1 MSLDDLPSSTR
12 DVRSTVADDAT
23 VTITVELRKLA
34 PPGDD
39 EVVVAVGAAP
49 INPSDIGV
57 LFAGGDVTR
66 AARVDGDVPTVR
78 VPLHPAALRALRARV
93 GRAMPA
99 GNEGAGIVV
108 AAGASPRAQ
117 ALVGQVVAFLS
128 GSAYAEH
135 RTLHVDQCLAMPP
148 GTTAEQ
154 AASAFVNPLTALGM
168 VETMRA
174 EGHRAL
180 VHTVGASNLG
190 LMLQRICRADGIDLV
205 NLVRR
210 PEQAELLRAEGTEWV
225 VDTSAESFPDDLV
238 AALKATGATI
248 AFDAIG
254 GGTLVDT
261 LLRSMERA
269 LSDDAEQFS
278 TYGSATLKQVYTYGG
293 LDRSPTVLKR
303 EYGMAWAVGGW
314 LLTYFLMKIGQEAGA
329 ALRQRVADEITT
341 TFASAYGERISLD
354 QIVDPEAIAHYTKVA
369 TGEKALVVPAP
380 GG

>member
-117 ALVGQVVAFLS
+117 ALVGQVVA
-128 GSAYAEH
+128 
-135 RTLHVDQCLAMPP
+135 P
-148 GTTAEQ
+148 
-154 AASAFVNPLTALGM
+154 
-168 VETMRA
+168 
-174 EGHRAL
+174 
-180 VHTVGASNLG
+180 
-190 LMLQRICRADGIDLV
+190 
-205 NLVRR
+205 
-210 PEQAELLRAEGTEWV
+210 
-225 VDTSAESFPDDLV
+225 
-238 AALKATGATI
+238 
-248 AFDAIG
+248 
-254 GGTLVDT
+254 
-261 LLRSMERA
+261 
-269 LSDDAEQFS
+269 
-278 TYGSATLKQVYTYGG
+278 
-293 LDRSPTVLKR
+293 
-303 EYGMAWAVGGW
+303 
-314 LLTYFLMKIGQEAGA
+314 
-329 ALRQRVADEITT
+329 
-341 TFASAYGERISLD
+341 
-354 QIVDPEAIAHYTKVA
+354 
-369 TGEKALVVPAP
+369 
-380 GG
+380 

>member
-1 MSLDDLPSSTR
+1 MSPDELPSTTR

-23 VTITVELRKLA
+23 VRVTIEERELA

-39 EVVVAVGAAP
+39 EVVVRVGAAP

-57 LFAGGDVTR
+57 LFAGGDPSR
-66 AARVDGDVPTVR
+66 AERLDGDLPSVR
-78 VPLHPAALRALRARV
+78 VPLNPAALRALQARV

-99 GNEGAGIVV
+99 GNEGAGTVI
-108 AAGASPRAQ
+108 AAGGSPRAQ
-117 ALVGQVVAFLS
+117 ALVGSVVGFLS
-128 GSAYAEH
+128 GNAYAEH

-190 LMLQRICRADGIDLV
+190 LMLQRICRAEGIELV

-210 PEQAELLRAEGTEWV
+210 PEQAELLHAEGAEWV
-225 VDTSAESFPDDLV
+225 VDTSAESFADDLV
-238 AALKATGATI
+238 AALKATRATI

-254 GGTLVDT
+254 GGTLADT

-269 LSDDAEQFS
+269 LSDDVEQFS

-314 LLTYFLMKIGQEAGA
+314 LLTYFLMKVGQQAGD
-329 ALRQRVADEITT
+329 ALRRRVADEITT
-341 TFASAYGERISLD
+341 TFASTYGERISLD
-354 QIVDPEAIAHYTKVA
+354 QVVDPDAISRYTKVA
-369 TGEKALVVPAP
+369 TGEKALVVPV
-380 GG
+380 G